1 MLMLCGVKLCLVICD
16 LSLNME
22 RNLTLFSLGNI
33 KTGFSLEFCYLE
45 NRETVG
51 TSLSKVRSQQKLVM

>member
-1 MLMLCGVKLCLVICD
+1 MLCGVKLCLVICD

-51 TSLSKVRSQQKLVM
+51 ASLSKVRPQQKLVM

>member
-1 MLMLCGVKLCLVICD
+1 MLCGVKLCLLIWD

-22 RNLTLFSLGNI
+22 RNITPISLGNI
-33 KTGFSLEFCYLE
+33 KAGFSLEFCYLE

-51 TSLSKVRSQQKLVM
+51 ASLSKVRPQQKLVM

>member
-45 NRETVG
+45 DREAVG
-51 TSLSKVRSQQKLVM
+51 EPLRKNETKTKSQ